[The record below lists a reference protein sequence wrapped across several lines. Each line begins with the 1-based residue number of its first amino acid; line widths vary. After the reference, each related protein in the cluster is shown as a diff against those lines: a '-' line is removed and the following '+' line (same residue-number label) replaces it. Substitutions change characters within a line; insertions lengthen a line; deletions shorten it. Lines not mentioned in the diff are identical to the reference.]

1 MFKWIRNKILSSR
14 PSPSKSSIIYEC
26 LGKLRK
32 NFLNTLTV
40 LEVPDP
46 KPRRGTAV
54 IRVAEL
60 STSEKL
66 KNDTKTTSIMIH
78 LSLT

>member
-1 MFKWIRNKILSSR
+1 MRSR
-14 PSPSKSSIIYEC
+14 PSPSKSSIIFEC

-46 KPRRGTAV
+46 KPRRGTPV
-54 IRVAEL
+54 IRAARIL
-60 STSEKL
+60 TCEKL
-66 KNDTKTTSIMIH
+66 KNDEKPRMIAKHH
-78 LSLT
+78 L

>member
-1 MFKWIRNKILSSR
+1 MSSR
-14 PSPSKSSIIYEC
+14 PSPSKSSIIFEC

-54 IRVAEL
+54 IRVARIL
-60 STSEKL
+60 TSEKL
-66 KNDTKTTSIMIH
+66 KNDEKPRTRPKHH
-78 LSLT
+78 L